1 MTLTGKQSP
10 AAHAFA
16 NQGRPVFVQGG
27 STARKFWAIT
37 CTVGFGVFWFAGP
50 FLVSELFGAR
60 ELTLWPLVLTPLG
73 FLVGTLGRIMMTR
86 ETA

>member
-10 AAHAFA
+10 PPNAFA
-16 NQGRPVFVQGG
+16 NQGRPVFVTGG
-27 STARKFWAIT
+27 RPARKFWAIT
-37 CTVGFGVFWFAGP
+37 CTVGFGVFWFAGL
-50 FLVSELFGAR
+50 FLVAELFGAR
-60 ELTLWPLVLTPLG
+60 DLTVWPLVLTPLG